1 MADTD
6 DATATNEDGAGDDDK
21 KDDGPPTIAEALSRA
36 RESLE
41 KKGTMM
47 AMAED
52 EEGDDAKDEEGEE
65 DAEEEDDAEDQ
76 GESDAEE
83 EEGDEEEAE
92 EEGDEEGEGDE
103 GEEAAEGDADDADD
117 EVDGDEDKDEDEE
130 GDKEKKRHTVK
141 LPPREAG
148 GEDVEI
154 EVDDEETAARLNQ
167 MRNGYMNGEQI
178 REQQVLLQTS
188 QDELANISESFEVD
202 PAGFLMQYT
211 DAKDLPQVA
220 LSILVEPGVWEALE
234 KVVDKLI
241 GDPKELRTLQ
251 AEAKAARLETSVALT
266 KTREARAQQSK
277 NGHQLSAAIDL
288 IVPDTMEA
296 ALRTQLIQDLTRD
309 VVEHID
315 RNKLQNLEVKD
326 LPTIVAQRLETNG
339 IDPLDA
345 RKAIKDGTRS
355 RGKLS
360 TKKGPKKK
368 PKSGKELVKASA
380 KRKKVAAAPG
390 PGKKTA
396 PTQPTK
402 LPAGQSIKERLE
414 LVRKEGGLGKFLG
427 A

>member
-6 DATATNEDGAGDDDK
+6 DATATDDGAGDDDK
-21 KDDGPPTIAEALSRA
+21 KDDGPPTIAQALERA
-36 RESLE
+36 RETLE

-47 AMAED
+47 AMADDDKDGDADDDDAEGGD
-52 EEGDDAKDEEGEE
+52 EEEE
-65 DAEEEDDAEDQ
+65 DAEDQ

-83 EEGDEEEAE
+83 KEGDEEEAE

-103 GEEAAEGDADDADD
+103 DEEAAEGDADDADD
-117 EVDGDEDKDEDEE
+117 ADDEVDGDEEEDEE
-130 GDKEKKRHTVK
+130 KEEKRHTVK

-178 REQQVLLQTS
+178 REQQILLQTS
-188 QDELANISESFEVD
+188 QNELANISESFEVD
-202 PAGFLMQYT
+202 PAGFVMQYT
-211 DAKDLPQVA
+211 DAKELPQVA
-220 LSILVEPGVWEALE
+220 LSLLVEPGVWEALE

-266 KTREARAQQSK
+266 KTRDARKQQSE
-277 NGHQLSAAIDL
+277 NGRQLKDAIDL

-296 ALRTQLIQDLTRD
+296 GIRNQLIQDLTRD

-345 RKAIKDGTRS
+345 RTAIKDGTRS
-355 RGKLS
+355 RGKPS
-360 TKKGPKKK
+360 TKKGPRKK

-380 KRKKVAAAPG
+380 KRRKVAAAPG

-402 LPAGQSIKERLE
+402 LPAGQSIQERLA

-427 A
+427 T

>member
-6 DATATNEDGAGDDDK
+6 DATATDDGAGDDDK
-21 KDDGPPTIAEALSRA
+21 KDDGPPTIAQALERA
-36 RESLE
+36 RETLE

-47 AMAED
+47 AMADDD
-52 EEGDDAKDEEGEE
+52 EGGDAD
-65 DAEEEDDAEDQ
+65 EEEDDAESE
-76 GESDAEE
+76 GESDAEG
-83 EEGDEEEAE
+83 EEGEKEEAE
-92 EEGDEEGEGDE
+92 EDGEEDGQGEEDEEAAKGDEDDEGDEVGEGGDE
-103 GEEAAEGDADDADD
+103 SDDEAEEDDA
-117 EVDGDEDKDEDEE
+117 EE
-130 GDKEKKRHTVK
+130 EEEEEKKSHTVK

-178 REQQVLLQTS
+178 REQQILLQTS
-188 QDELANISESFEVD
+188 QNELANISESFEVD
-202 PAGFLMQYT
+202 PAGFVMQYT
-211 DAKDLPQVA
+211 DAKELPQVA
-220 LSILVEPGVWEALE
+220 LSLLVEPGVWEALE

-266 KTREARAQQSK
+266 KTRDARKQQSE
-277 NGHQLSAAIDL
+277 NGRQLKDAIDL

-296 ALRTQLIQDLTRD
+296 GIRNQLIQDLTRD

-345 RKAIKDGTRS
+345 RTAIKDGTRS
-355 RGKLS
+355 RGKPS
-360 TKKGPKKK
+360 TKKGPRKK

-380 KRKKVAAAPG
+380 KRRKVAAAPG

-402 LPAGQSIKERLE
+402 LPAGQSIQERLA

-427 A
+427 T